1 MTRFPLFAMIPALV
15 IILSA
20 PAPASAQSAYTPP
33 GLYTVERVELPNGFH
48 ALLRQRSGT
57 RSVSFRLVVRIGS
70 RHFDCPRREI
80 PHVIERLLFTGTS
93 KHTGPE
99 LDRLIQEHGGAWSAT
114 TGGRYTVYTVDIF
127 DGYADLALNTL
138 FEIITD
144 TSFAEDKVR
153 TARDIAARENN
164 GKPTFVRKFFY
175 RYGIGKTAWTK
186 AMEQLLP
193 GTGAVCPGL
202 PDPSAVKTNELIAA
216 FKTAYVPGNMDL
228 VVVGNFDRNA
238 IIGQLRKTFGSLD
251 SAPLPAFAVHT
262 PPYPVNGPIK
272 VSGTFAPFLG
282 SSGYVGVAYRTA
294 GMDSPDLPAL
304 AVLNAYLNK
313 KFYEKLRIRNSLAY
327 GPEASGSLRS
337 DYGILSVSADV
348 GASNAARVR
357 DLVHDTLNR
366 LKNDPL
372 DSNEIEGVKRML
384 LLRWAQGCK
393 TNAGTADFYVGNLA
407 DLEKQGGFRSYARG
421 IELVTDSDVVR
432 VAAEYMQDKNRVDVL
447 GVPTM
452 TYTQFYIFI
461 ASLVLVF
468 ISIIYVRLRRR
479 ALAKR
484 RMLPRYIKKL

>member
-1 MTRFPLFAMIPALV
+1 MPRFFLFAVILTLV
-15 IILSA
+15 LVLSA
-20 PAPASAQSAYTPP
+20 PVCAQNAYTPP
-33 GLYTVERVELPNGFH
+33 GLYNVERVQLANGFR

-57 RSVSFRLVVRIGS
+57 RSVSFRLVVKTGS
-70 RHFDCPRREI
+70 RHFDCRHRET

-114 TGGRYTVYTVDIF
+114 TGGRYTVYSIDIF

-138 FEIITD
+138 FEIVTD
-144 TSFAEDKVR
+144 TPFTDDAVK
-153 TARDIAARENN
+153 TAQNIAARENG

-186 AMEQLLP
+186 AVEQLLP
-193 GTGAVCPGL
+193 GMGAVCPGL
-202 PDPSAVKTNELIAA
+202 PDPTAVTTAELRAA
-216 FKTAYVPGNMDL
+216 FKAAYVPGNMAL

-238 IIGQLRKTFGSLD
+238 VTGLLRGTFGSLD
-251 SAPLPAFAVHT
+251 PAPLPAFTVHT
-262 PPYPVNGPIK
+262 PPYPSSGPVQ

-282 SSGYVGVAYRTA
+282 SSGYVGTAYRTA
-294 GMDSPDLPAL
+294 GMDSPDLPTL

-313 KFYEKLRIRNSLAY
+313 KFYETLHIRNNMNY
-327 GPEASGSLRS
+327 GPEISRSLRS

-357 DLVHDTLNR
+357 DLVHDTLSR
-366 LKNDPL
+366 FKIDPL
-372 DSNEIEGVKRML
+372 DSNELEGVKRML

-393 TNAGTADFYVGNLA
+393 TNSGTADFYVGNLA
-407 DLEKQGGFRSYARG
+407 DLEKRGGFRSYAQG
-421 IELVTDSDVVR
+421 IEQVTAEDVAR
-432 VAAEYMQDKNRVDVL
+432 VIANYMQDKNRVDIL

-461 ASLVLVF
+461 ATLVLVF
-468 ISIIYVRLRRR
+468 VSVIYVRLRRR